1 MLAADVEWVRNDW
14 GGNFVH
20 GHVGFDKQGRPIIY
34 KRFGSFIPSN
44 VLSTVG
50 LKAFMR
56 YQARRA
62 RGRAA
67 GARARARAL
76 SLGRALTRAP
86 SPPAASRRSVSLAS
100 RAGSQVWVNEQAIM
114 MLNAQTSATRYNIET
129 WNMILNLDGL
139 SWSQMQLDALKVREN
154 VPSPPLG
161 TFPLSDRALSTRLRS
176 SRSARRS
183 PRSRRATTPSGSA
196 R

>member
-1 MLAADVEWVRNDW
+1 M
-14 GGNFVH
+14 
-20 GHVGFDKQGRPIIY
+20 
-34 KRFGSFIPSN
+34 
-44 VLSTVG
+44 
-50 LKAFMR
+50 
-56 YQARRA
+56 
-62 RGRAA
+62 
-67 GARARARAL
+67 
-76 SLGRALTRAP
+76 
-86 SPPAASRRSVSLAS
+86 
-100 RAGSQVWVNEQAIM
+100 NEQAIM

-139 SWSQMQLDALKVREN
+139 SWSQMQLDALKVREREN